1 MARQLPPSDE
11 DHMTNPAEPPVK
23 HKDTPAPPGPHVAVV
38 GGGLAGL
45 SAALRLAQRGFA
57 VEIYEAKH
65 TLGGNLAAI
74 EVNGVFHDVYP
85 HMFCNWYANFW
96 EVFGEIKGPNA
107 FEARKNNFDPRDG
120 VKLQDPHS
128 TDYLELQNGTT
139 VSSILANLNSGVESF
154 PDMFL
159 VGFSML
165 DLAATPFQ
173 RTGADL
179 LERLDVNGFIYSRG
193 YSTEKVAA
201 LQNYILMVIWSIQSN
216 VTAAASYQDF
226 IKHSMAFPHQ
236 SPFCWML
243 EGSLYERVI
252 EPFEN
257 KLWSLGCGI
266 NKGHL
271 VSNVALDKTGA
282 PILTVVDEMRSITPG
297 ECEGDAG
304 EPIIKEIRPDYVVMA
319 TPGPVLATLAMAGT
333 PGERLVDAV
342 PTLSELR
349 RFRGEAIP
357 VVDIYFKRKLKD
369 VPKEQVALKQSDADL
384 TFLDISQLWTGY
396 SKLEGVT
403 ALVVAASNSYALT
416 SDDDK
421 VAGFQIIQ
429 KLHDDYL
436 PSFNPGKSWG
446 DPDSDIDWEKTLYRS
461 NEENRLFVNDVGSWQ
476 WRPVASYPALKRVF
490 IAGDFCQTDV
500 DMATVEAA
508 IQSGVAAA
516 AALQAYDGSGRD
528 ALRGDPIVPARHEI
542 YSDAVFLAIKL
553 ALLPFAYAATAW
565 AALVDEAPLI
575 ARTGADPKAA
585 ATAPTSVAKTSAASS
600 TAAAAGPKAT
610 ASAPM
615 SKAAPQNSYSPL
627 TYSLLLPVAFTLDW
641 WKTAYWLVRKL
652 DPDTPGDSD
661 GDATIGLIGYT
672 RTLAQ
677 AAIDY
682 VNNPE
687 ADAKPDLAGSL
698 EYFTRQAARTAKAGL
713 SEVGKLYDPDLYRR
727 WWRAKR

>member
-1 MARQLPPSDE
+1 
-11 DHMTNPAEPPVK
+11 MTNPVETSAK
-23 HKDTPAPPGPHVAVV
+23 HGTTPAPGGPHVAVV

-57 VEIYEAKH
+57 VTIYEAKES
-65 TLGGNLAAI
+65 LGGNLAAN

-96 EVFGEIKGPNA
+96 QMFGEICGKDA
-107 FEARKNNFDPRDG
+107 AAAREKHFDPRDG
-120 VKLQDPHS
+120 VKLQDKNS
-128 TDYLELQNGTT
+128 TDYLELRNGTT
-139 VSSILANLNSGVESF
+139 VESILANLNSGVESF

-226 IKHSMAFPHQ
+226 IKHSMAFPHR

-243 EGSLYERVI
+243 RGSLYERVI
-252 EPFEN
+252 EPFEL
-257 KLWSLGCGI
+257 KLFSLGCGI
-266 NKGHL
+266 RKG
-271 VSNVALDKTGA
+271 VRVTAVALDETGA
-282 PILTVVDEMRSITPG
+282 PRLTVERIAADGAASAPEDV
-297 ECEGDAG
+297 
-304 EPIIKEIRPDYVVMA
+304 RPDYVVMA
-319 TPGPVLATLAMAGT
+319 TPGPELARLAMAGQ
-333 PGERLVDAV
+333 PGTRLVDAV
-342 PTLSELR
+342 PTLSEVR

-357 VVDIYFKRKLKD
+357 VVDIYFKHKLPG

-384 TFLDISQLWTGY
+384 TMLDISQLWTGY
-396 SKLEGVT
+396 PDLEDRT

-416 SDDDK
+416 SDDYRI
-421 VAGFQIIQ
+421 AGFQIIK

-436 PSFNPGKSWG
+436 PCFKLGNAWD
-446 DPDSDIDWEKTLYRS
+446 DPNSDIDWERTLFRS

-476 WRPVASYPALKRVF
+476 WRPVASYPALERVF

-516 AALQAYDGSGRD
+516 QALQAHDGAKHD
-528 ALRGDPIVPARHEI
+528 HMLRGDPIVPAKHEI
-542 YSDAVFLAIKL
+542 YSDAVFLAMKL

-565 AALVDEAPLI
+565 AAVVDEKPLI
-575 ARTGADPKAA
+575 ARTDADA
-585 ATAPTSVAKTSAASS
+585 
-600 TAAAAGPKAT
+600 KAT

-641 WKTAYWLVRKL
+641 WKTVYWLVRKL
-652 DPDTPGDSD
+652 DPETPAGDSD
-661 GDATIGLIGYT
+661 GDATIGLIGWT
-672 RTLAQ
+672 RTLTQ

-698 EYFTRQAARTAKAGL
+698 EYFTRQAARTVRAGL
-713 SEVGKLYDPDLYRR
+713 TEAIKLYDPETYRR
-727 WWRAKR
+727 RWRAKR